1 MKMKKWKE
9 MNKKWKEYAFAGCI
23 CILFFVCISN
33 IGKLWSA
40 FSGFLR
46 IFKPLFLGF
55 IFAYIMNPIAVFIEE
70 KLFRKIKKEKLKWN
84 LSVLIT
90 ILLTILVFGL
100 LIILLIPQIAKSLRS
115 LAENYTTY
123 IMQLK
128 NFVLRLQ
135 IPLLNQELIT
145 EWMDSIYEE
154 GGLLSK
160 IGTLISENTHV
171 IIEKTTTIGTSAIN
185 TLIGGIFAIYFLNA
199 KENILNYFRKLF
211 SLLLTKERFHEMGTL
226 AAKFN
231 TIFSKYIVCEL
242 ADALIIGALNAV
254 FMKIFRMPYVLIISV
269 IVAVTNLIPTF
280 GPLIGGGI
288 GAFILLLIKPT
299 AVIPFLIFTLIV
311 QTLDAYLIKPKLFGN
326 ALNVPGVLILIA
338 IIIFGKLMGVTGM
351 LLAIPF
357 AAILVYLYTERL
369 VPWLEKRKK
378 KELDTEEKEAPV
390 VQE

>member
-1 MKMKKWKE
+1 
-9 MNKKWKEYAFAGCI
+9 
-23 CILFFVCISN
+23 
-33 IGKLWSA
+33 
-40 FSGFLR
+40 
-46 IFKPLFLGF
+46 
-55 IFAYIMNPIAVFIEE
+55 
-70 KLFRKIKKEKLKWN
+70 
-84 LSVLIT
+84 
-90 ILLTILVFGL
+90 
-100 LIILLIPQIAKSLRS
+100 
-115 LAENYTTY
+115 
-123 IMQLK
+123 
-128 NFVLRLQ
+128 
-135 IPLLNQELIT
+135 
-145 EWMDSIYEE
+145 
-154 GGLLSK
+154 
-160 IGTLISENTHV
+160 
-171 IIEKTTTIGTSAIN
+171 
-185 TLIGGIFAIYFLNA
+185 
-199 KENILNYFRKLF
+199 
-211 SLLLTKERFHEMGTL
+211 MGTL

-231 TIFSKYIVCEL
+231 AIFSKYIVCEL

-378 KELDTEEKEAPV
+378 KELDAEEKAAPE